1 MARRDE
7 LWNHR
12 AGGYIEPASPTGFD
26 ILIKGD
32 DKYINF
38 KSLVG
43 ITGYGFRDNNGVIE
57 VKNSDGSWTPITPT
71 SGNFVIGDG
80 TLKLTVSDTEPSNPT
95 IGDLWYDTN

>member
-7 LWNHR
+7 VWTTR
-12 AGGYIEPASPTGFD
+12 AGGYIEPIYPGYH
-26 ILIKGD
+26 ILVRGSN
-32 DKYINF
+32 KYVNF
-38 KSLVG
+38 GVTVG
-43 ITGYGFRDNNGVIE
+43 ETGYGFRDNDGVIE